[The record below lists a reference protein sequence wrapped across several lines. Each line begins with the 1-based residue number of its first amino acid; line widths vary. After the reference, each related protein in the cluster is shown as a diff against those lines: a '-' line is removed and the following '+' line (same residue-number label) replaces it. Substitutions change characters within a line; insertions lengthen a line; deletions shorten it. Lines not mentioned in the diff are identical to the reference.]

1 MLREGRRISLSHN
14 ELYRFEGDESIS
26 SENTQGAIDF
36 NIIVRHGIGIDVAIM
51 QDVQLTDDRETVVF
65 ALDDITIDGQHIDKY
80 STAIVSQSFFLEG
93 RAAIARFR

>member
-1 MLREGRRISLSHN
+1 MGRNKFSESEIKAIAKLLRLKNAGNR
-14 ELYRFEGDESIS
+14 YR
-26 SENTQGAIDF
+26 QKL
-36 NIIVRHGIGIDVAIM
+36 VRHGIGIDVAIM